1 MVLFLASTFFLAGRI
16 LSGFFAFGRF
26 RTLLKLLLWWRWK
39 VSHLGM
45 VVGIVG
51 VVRVMVSSAGMPWWC
66 HMLLLLGSRR
76 RSGVLRRMRMGIV
89 HVRAALTP

>member
-1 MVLFLASTFFLAGRI
+1 MVLSLASTFFLAGRI

-26 RTLLKLLLWWRWK
+26 RMLLKLLLWRWK

-66 HMLLLLGSRR
+66 HMLLLGSRR
-76 RSGVLRRMRMGIV
+76 SSGVLRRMRMGIV